1 MLIVYNFTMIGTIVN
16 VILVIAGSLLGLLL
30 RKGIP
35 ENISRMIMVGLGL
48 FTCVLGVKMGI
59 QMERPLVVVLSL
71 ILGGVCG
78 ELLHI
83 EEFLEGVGEKLKR
96 LVKSQGEASFTQG
109 FVFASLLFCVGP
121 MTILGSIQAG
131 LQNKPELLFIK
142 SLMDG
147 VSSVILASAMGLGVI
162 FSAVTVLVIQG
173 GLTLLA
179 RQFSFLT
186 DPVYLNDF
194 TSVGG
199 VMIFAIGLKLLD
211 IKIIKVG
218 NLLPALLV
226 VILLTFIAGLF

>member
-1 MLIVYNFTMIGTIVN
+1 MIGTVVN
-16 VILVIAGSLLGLLL
+16 IILVAVGSILGLIL

-35 ENISRMIMVGLGL
+35 EDISKMIMVGLGL
-48 FTCVLGVKMGI
+48 FTCVLGVRMGI
-59 QMERPLVVVLSL
+59 QMERPLVVILSV

-83 EEFLEGVGEKLKR
+83 EEFLGSIGERLKR
-96 LVKSQGEASFTQG
+96 LVKRQGETSFAQG

-147 VSSVILASAMGLGVI
+147 VSSIILASAMGMGVI
-162 FSAVTVLVIQG
+162 FSAATVLVIQG

-186 DPVYLNDF
+186 NPAYLNDF
-194 TSVGG
+194 TGVGG
-199 VMIFAIGLKLLD
+199 IMIFAIGLKLLN
-211 IKIIKVG
+211 IKIIKVA
-218 NLLPALLV
+218 NLLPSLLI
-226 VILLTFIAGLF
+226 VILVAFIATLI

>member
-1 MLIVYNFTMIGTIVN
+1 MIGTIVN
-16 VILVIAGSLLGLLL
+16 TILVIAGSLLGLLL

-59 QMERPLVVVLSL
+59 EMERPLVVVLSL

-78 ELLHI
+78 ELLYI
-83 EEFLEGVGEKLKR
+83 EEFLEGIGEKLKR
-96 LVKSQGEASFTQG
+96 LVKNRGEASFAQG

-147 VSSVILASAMGLGVI
+147 VSSIILASAMGLGVI
-162 FSAVTVLVIQG
+162 FSAVTVLVVQG

-179 RQFSFLT
+179 QQFSFLT

-199 VMIFAIGLKLLD
+199 IMIFAIGLKLLD
-211 IKIIKVG
+211 VKIIKVG
-218 NLLPALLV
+218 NLLPSLFV
-226 VILLTFIAGLF
+226 VILLTFIAGLI

>member
-1 MLIVYNFTMIGTIVN
+1 MIGTIVN
-16 VILVIAGSLLGLLL
+16 VVLVIAGSLLGLLL

-83 EEFLEGVGEKLKR
+83 EDFLEGIGEKLKS
-96 LVKSQGEASFTQG
+96 LVKSQGEASFAQG

-131 LQNKPELLFIK
+131 LQDKPELLFIK

-147 VSSVILASAMGLGVI
+147 VSSIILASTMGLGVI
-162 FSAVTVLVIQG
+162 FSAATVFVIQG

-179 RQFSFLT
+179 QQFSFLT

-199 VMIFAIGLKLLD
+199 IMIFAIGLKLLK

-218 NLLPALLV
+218 NLLPAL
-226 VILLTFIAGLF
+226 VIVIALTFIAGLI

>member
-1 MLIVYNFTMIGTIVN
+1 MIGTIVN

-35 ENISRMIMVGLGL
+35 ENISKMIMVGLGL

-78 ELLHI
+78 EILHI
-83 EEFLEGVGEKLKR
+83 EEFLEGIGERLKR
-96 LVKSQGEASFTQG
+96 LVKNHGETSFAQG

-131 LQNKPELLFIK
+131 LQNNPELLFIK

-162 FSAVTVLVIQG
+162 FSAITVLVIQG

-179 RQFSFLT
+179 QQFSFLT
-186 DPVYLNDF
+186 NPDYLNDF

-199 VMIFAIGLKLLD
+199 IM

-218 NLLPALLV
+218 NLLPALV
-226 VILLTFIAGLF
+226 FVILLTFIAGLL